1 MKRAVTC
8 AVWIGIA
15 SMASAIQHPAV
26 EWKDGEIWL
35 TREGEPPLQLTRDGC
50 EKGREPAWAPDGAK
64 VAYYTNMTVD
74 KPSCPTEVVL
84 LSAGGIRLKTIPALD
99 SGNAVMGIEWLGN
112 GRIGIDT
119 HINPSVGQYR
129 VVDVTTGRELASY
142 SGYGFRPSPD
152 SSHIAHAGPAPH
164 FAPPFAQSGYLMSDG
179 GIVYPRALG
188 KEPNVRSPDPADRLL
203 YREIHQFR
211 TDFAW
216 SPDGTRIAFIEKM
229 FDWRADQFGSY
240 YGTDENERWW
250 LVVVPAAGGGHV
262 QVELRKVGGGV
273 VTVQWTDASH
283 VKVEGG
289 GVSGEYAVVR

>member
-15 SMASAIQHPAV
+15 SMTGAIQHPAV

-64 VAYYTNMTVD
+64 IAYYTNMTVD

-84 LSAGGIRLKTIPALD
+84 LSAGGTRLKTIPALD

-203 YREIHQFR
+203 FREIHQFR